1 MYYVRGVR
9 SDLERSK
16 HLGSTTTKNRKL
28 RPDSNTIIH
37 LDIFDAILGSLELIA
52 FTQCI
57 LRAAFLS

>member
-37 LDIFDAILGSLELIA
+37 LDIFDAILGSFELIA